1 MEQAIW
7 LRKKISINGVE
18 TRMIKL
24 KIWLYN
30 WLAKDLGKL
39 GREGDTEL
47 AHVNTWEANLLKAH
61 GGSGTINP
69 VTGLR
74 EYKGG
79 GGQSQTTTQNIDPAI
94 LPYITYGLDE
104 AQNLYEDASPEY
116 YPDATYVPA
125 SATTTEALGLAG
137 DRARTGSPLIP
148 QAQSTISGMQSAV
161 NPALSNY
168 AALTGG
174 IPSGA
179 LAGTEATARGD
190 YLSAGNPYFSS
201 MMASAAKP
209 VVTEFNK
216 AIRDIGSRT
225 AASGRYGSGAMGELE
240 GTASENLANA
250 LSNRAAELAYSNYG
264 AERGRQEQAVARL
277 GDITNQTFNQ
287 RLSAAQGLGGLSE
300 TQAQRQMSA
309 AQLAPQMAMADYS
322 DINQLAKIGQ
332 TEEQYA
338 KDALNADIAR
348 FEFGE
353 NKPYN
358 KLSSY
363 LSAAYGAPAP
373 VNTTTTS
380 SGGGK

>member
-79 GGQSQTTTQNIDPAI
+79 GGQTQNTTQNIDPAI

-104 AQNLYEDASPEY
+104 AKTLYGADSPEY

-137 DRARTGSPLIP
+137 DRARTGSPLVP
-148 QAQSTISGMQSAV
+148 AAQAQQLSTISGD
-161 NPALSNY
+161 
-168 AALTGG
+168 
-174 IPSGA
+174 
-179 LAGTEATARGD
+179 R
-190 YLSAGNPYFSS
+190 LSAGNPYFSA
-201 MMASAAKP
+201 MMASAATP
-209 VVTEFNK
+209 AVNEFNK

-225 AASGRYGSGAMGELE
+225 AASGRYGSGAMGEME
-240 GTASENLANA
+240 SQATENLANS
-250 LSNRAAELAYSNYG
+250 LTNRAAELAYSNFG
-264 AERGRQEQAVARL
+264 AERARQ
-277 GDITNQTFNQ
+277 D
-287 RLSAAQGLGGLSE
+287 AAIAS
-300 TQAQRQMSA
+300 
-309 AQLAPQMAMADYS
+309 APQMAAADYQ

-332 TEEQYA
+332 TQEQYS
-338 KDALNADIAR
+338 KDALNSDIAR

>member
-79 GGQSQTTTQNIDPAI
+79 GGQTQNTTQNIDPAI

-104 AQNLYEDASPEY
+104 AKTLYGADSPEY

-137 DRARTGSPLIP
+137 DRARTGSPLVP
-148 QAQSTISGMQSAV
+148 AAQAQQLSTISGD
-161 NPALSNY
+161 
-168 AALTGG
+168 
-174 IPSGA
+174 
-179 LAGTEATARGD
+179 R
-190 YLSAGNPYFSS
+190 LSAGNPYFSA
-201 MMASAAKP
+201 MMASAATP
-209 VVTEFNK
+209 AVNEFNK

-225 AASGRYGSGAMGELE
+225 AASGRYGSGAMGEME
-240 GTASENLANA
+240 SQATENLANS
-250 LSNRAAELAYSNYG
+250 LTNRAAELAYSNFG
-264 AERGRQEQAVARL
+264 AERARQ
-277 GDITNQTFNQ
+277 D
-287 RLSAAQGLGGLSE
+287 AAIAS
-300 TQAQRQMSA
+300 
-309 AQLAPQMAMADYS
+309 APQMAAADYQ

-332 TEEQYA
+332 TQEQYA
-338 KDALNADIAR
+338 KNKLNADIGR
-348 FEFGE
+348 FEFE
-353 NKPYN
+353 QNKPYN
-358 KLSSY
+358 KLESY

-373 VNTTTTS
+373 VNQTSTS

>member
-1 MEQAIW
+1 
-7 LRKKISINGVE
+7 
-18 TRMIKL
+18 MIKL

-79 GGQSQTTTQNIDPAI
+79 GGGGSQTQTTTQNIDPAI
-94 LPYITYGLDE
+94 LPYITYGLGE
-104 AQNLYEDASPEY
+104 AKNLYRSKSPSY
-116 YPDATYVPA
+116 YPRATYVPA
-125 SATTTEALGLAG
+125 SATTKTALDLAS
-137 DRARTGSPLIP
+137 DRARTGNPLIP
-148 QAQSTISGMQSAV
+148 AAQSTISDLQSSV
-161 NPALSNY
+161 NPALSNFSS
-168 AALTGG
+168 LRGG

-209 VVTEFNK
+209 AVDQFNS
-216 AIRDIGSRT
+216 AIRNIGSRT
-225 AASGRYGSGAMGELE
+225 AASGRYGSGAMGEME
-240 GTASENLANA
+240 SQASENLANS
-250 LSNRAAELAYSNYG
+250 LTNRAAELAYSNFG
-264 AERGRQEQAVARL
+264 AERARQ
-277 GDITNQTFNQ
+277 D
-287 RLSAAQGLGGLSE
+287 AAIAS
-300 TQAQRQMSA
+300 
-309 AQLAPQMAMADYS
+309 APQMAAADYQ

-338 KDALNADIAR
+338 KDKLNADISR
-348 FEFGE
+348 FEFE
-353 NKPYN
+353 QNKPYS
-358 KLSSY
+358 KLESY

-373 VNTTTTS
+373 INQTSTSQS